1 MRKLTFAVL
10 LVLSLP
16 AAVFAGGPPWLCLP
30 IDGVTEKTAP
40 ACAELLST
48 KLQDKLWK
56 DGGELSVKVVA
67 YEGQWYATF
76 SMGTEVTL
84 GEVEAALKGSKLS
97 VAKGNLRLFGH
108 VILEI
113 DPQQAMAKDLVAKLD
128 EINEVSIEATSSK
141 EGKLLV
147 TIDMPY
153 PVHDSG
159 KERGAIGWTTFQRDD
174 LSSDASDRSPKTAED
189 LPTYA
194 NLQKV
199 VSKSGGSL
207 KDIRWS
213 DNFRCRMLG
222 GVVARPSDAGKK

>member
-1 MRKLTFAVL
+1 MRKLIFAVL

-16 AAVFAGGPPWLCLP
+16 AAAFAGGPPWLCLP

-48 KLQDKLWK
+48 KLQDKVWK

-97 VAKGNLRLFGH
+97 VAKERLRLFGH

-113 DPQQAMAKDLVAKLD
+113 DLQKGSAKDLVAKLD
-128 EINEVSIEATSSK
+128 ELKEVSIAQTASK

-153 PVHDSG
+153 PVHDPA
-159 KERGAIGWTTFQRDD
+159 KERGAIGWATFQRSGFSTDV
-174 LSSDASDRSPKTAED
+174 SDRSPKTVDD
-189 LPTYA
+189 LPTVGD
-194 NLQKV
+194 LQKA
-199 VSKSGGSL
+199 VSKSGGNL
-207 KDIRWS
+207 KDLRWS
-213 DNFRCRMLG
+213 DNFRCRVLG
-222 GVVARPSDAGKK
+222 GVVARQSDAGRK